1 MRHRRRS
8 VLSSSVL
15 SSVGVALAAISRDF
29 TYIKQ
34 KQACVC
40 MCFSVKRESLSI
52 NFVTDH
58 ELGSSYAYQTFKRL
72 VKPGFEHAEDIQSL
86 WLDVKFPGNKQKPT
100 PAEQKVKKSEGRR
113 EASVYVCGAS
123 KK

>member
-1 MRHRRRS
+1 MVQEVSIR
-8 VLSSSVL
+8 
-15 SSVGVALAAISRDF
+15 VGAEGEFCVHVC
-29 TYIKQ
+29 
-34 KQACVC
+34 ACVC

-58 ELGSSYAYQTFKRL
+58 ELGHDYAYDSAYQTFKRL

-123 KK
+123 KKN